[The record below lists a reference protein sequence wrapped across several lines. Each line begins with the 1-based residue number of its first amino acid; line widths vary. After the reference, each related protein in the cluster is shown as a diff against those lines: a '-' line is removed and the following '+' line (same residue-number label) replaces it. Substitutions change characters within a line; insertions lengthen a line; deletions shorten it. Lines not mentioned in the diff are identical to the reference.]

1 MFQLINHGSITGYT
15 VYYNE
20 RMIAVNSSI
29 SFSTEEF
36 SVSSAQDFSL
46 NLNVTVA
53 ARNRYGE
60 GPRSEPKTTLITGM
74 YA

>member
-29 SFSTEEF
+29 SSSTDEF

-60 GPRSEPKTTLITGM
+60 GPHSEPKTTLITGM